1 MSTEH
6 CPDCN
11 PGPLSEW
18 KNNRCGAGHLYVKE
32 FGPGY
37 VEKYPER
44 KSYKGCLYVGST
56 TKTVMKRHD
65 ENWTKYKSPNAK
77 DIREFCD
84 RYNPTFRYDLIT
96 KDRYQNPIQLG
107 EGDRGRYNLEVW
119 EVGLADNLKNRGY
132 WVEGGKRKPSC

>member
-37 VEKYPER
+37 IDENPEL
-44 KSYKGCLYVGST
+44 KEMGYKGFLYVGST
-56 TKTVMKRHD
+56 GKTVEWRHD
-65 ENWTKYKSPNAK
+65 ENWTNERYTNKPSAK
-77 DIREFCD
+77 NIKKHCKRDKTT
-84 RYNPTFRYDLIT
+84 YRYDLIT
-96 KDRYQNPIQLG
+96 KERFRNPIKMVKGDKNKLKRWEAQLAKH
-107 EGDRGRYNLEVW
+107 LE
-119 EVGLADNLKNRGY
+119 NRGY
-132 WVEGGKRKPSC
+132 HVDQS